1 MRARALSLQPA
12 RGLLSHAET
21 MAELEQRPDERPPK
35 PVARVSR
42 ATTWALGV
50 LATLAIGATLV
61 VSMGLASVVWVPLLL
76 FTGSAMFGVWAAR
89 RRRQALEGR
98 DANDIK
104 DPLHAERAWPKRGIT
119 DDRLPEP

>member
-1 MRARALSLQPA
+1 
-12 RGLLSHAET
+12 

-35 PVARVSR
+35 PAARVSR

-50 LATLAIGATLV
+50 LAALAVGATLV

-76 FTGSAMFGVWAAR
+76 LTGAAMFGVWAAR

-98 DANDIK
+98 DASDLK

-119 DDRLPEP
+119 DDWLPEP